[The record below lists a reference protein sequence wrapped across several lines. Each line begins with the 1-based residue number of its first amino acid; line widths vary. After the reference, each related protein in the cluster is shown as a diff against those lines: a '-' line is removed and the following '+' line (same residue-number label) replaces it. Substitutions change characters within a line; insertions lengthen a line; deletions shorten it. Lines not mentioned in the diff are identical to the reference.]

1 MLLLNLFTIEKNMDF
16 ILSYNDII
24 IILYLITIKLY
35 CVFNF
40 LCDIIWKFNFYNIK
54 KRDLI
59 HLLTKGFKWFLLI
72 VPKNNRFKLIFQF
85 IIVLANDEIK
95 KPQ

>member
-1 MLLLNLFTIEKNMDF
+1 MNITIDLFTIEKNMDF
-16 ILSYNDII
+16 ILSCNDII

-54 KRDLI
+54 KRHLI
-59 HLLTKGFKWFLLI
+59 HLLTKELKWLLLI
-72 VPKNNRFKLIFQF
+72 VPKNNRFKLIF
-85 IIVLANDEIK
+85 
-95 KPQ
+95 